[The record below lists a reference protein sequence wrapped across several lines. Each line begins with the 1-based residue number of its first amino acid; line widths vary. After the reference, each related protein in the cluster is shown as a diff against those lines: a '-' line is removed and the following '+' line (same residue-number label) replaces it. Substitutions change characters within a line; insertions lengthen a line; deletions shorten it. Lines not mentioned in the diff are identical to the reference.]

1 MPQPGI
7 IPASDRAAKKA
18 DTAIELL
25 KTYVK
30 EVEVF
35 ATQAFSA
42 ATEAKEASNNA
53 KICAANAAKK
63 PLNKTTNVE
72 YIKMQATAASEHSVE
87 ASEAVQ
93 DISRYINNVTII
105 LKKIEKGRLFND
117 HRVFPKKNEA
127 IEKINKYY
135 SDMIDYEK
143 DAKKSKISAAKYA
156 EQAKKSLIEN
166 DPDVRTYRDL
176 VTESNNLKND
186 LEEIKN
192 NAEKINTI
200 KKPIDT
206 SSDAKSFL
214 KDYDIKDIIL
224 SINVVI
230 IGNII
235 AKNILLENIGDKYN
249 KIENINAKDI
259 ANHLLIIHYKKE
271 YNNNIKLAEKYLK
284 ETIEIL
290 YQKINNTLDFVINN
304 YKNMITRLRDE
315 NEKRNEENITSYKT
329 IIENN
334 KGYLDSIFTTDN
346 LNTTVLKDVQNK
358 TSDKYNEYLDL
369 KNILM
374 ATIVPAVSI
383 ADDAA
388 AGSAAVSAAVHV
400 PGNDGAVPGD
410 VATDPVAAD
419 SAAIS
424 HLGERVSDGAADSA
438 GSVALDG
445 DVGDDDD
452 ASSADG
458 ETVGDVATDPVATDP
473 VALDGDVGDDD
484 DASSADGAAAH
495 SVSVKAGKR
504 DKLQENIA
512 EYIHNAY
519 NEKKFD
525 LPEQIHIDPNTF
537 GDNSIRLPLD
547 YCVEY
552 PTIKNDD
559 FSKNGKT
566 FTFYRM
572 LINQADFQ
580 KYFINDVIKTA
591 VIHITLTNISENDD
605 THLLSIRLK
614 DMKNIQTSS
623 SQRFKKFIG
632 ISKEDKL
639 SLKHMRKAITFFV
652 GMKDGKVNFSNINK
666 FRSVTKSGNSNS
678 FPDPK
683 LNFKNIKYILFLGK
697 LQTEEEED
705 GDNYTTTYN
714 TVYFNISKVIYI
726 YSENIPNTDTDCFE
740 KVKAETNI
748 FSKKILYCL
757 YNIDYIT
764 FTGNYLNYILQEL
777 RLKGGNNDEPRPP
790 PLNRLFTPGFG
801 GNNQIDVINNLEVNN
816 NNKDFKEVH
825 EEDVIISDKIIKK
838 KGNKIQKKLTKTK
851 KVPEKAYDIAKEKA
865 PKKAPKKLL
874 IDFS

>member
-7 IPASDRAAKKA
+7 SERDTDAKEA

-25 KTYVK
+25 KKYVK
-30 EVEVF
+30 DVRAYVLRGL
-35 ATQAFSA
+35 SA
-42 ATEAKEASNNA
+42 ATAAQEASNEA
-53 KICAANAAKK
+53 KKCAQNAAAAK
-63 PLNKTTNVE
+63 PLNETTNVE
-72 YIKMQATAASEHSVE
+72 YIKEQATTASKHSVE

-105 LKKIEKGRLFND
+105 LKEIQKGRLFND

-135 SDMIDYEK
+135 SDMIDYKK
-143 DAKKSKISAAKYA
+143 DATKSKISAAKYA

-186 LEEIKN
+186 LEGIKN

-249 KIENINAKDI
+249 EIENINAKDI

-271 YNNNIKLAEKYLK
+271 YNTNIKLAEKYLK

-334 KGYLDSIFTTDN
+334 KGDLDSIFTTDN
-346 LNTTVLKDVQNK
+346 LNTTVLKDVINK

-458 ETVGDVATDPVATDP
+458 
-473 VALDGDVGDDD
+473 
-484 DASSADGAAAH
+484 AAAH
-495 SVSVKAGKR
+495 SVSVIAGKR

-512 EYIHNAY
+512 EYIHDAY
-519 NEKKFD
+519 DEKKFD
-525 LPEQIHIDPNTF
+525 LPEQIHINPNIL
-537 GDNSIRLPLD
+537 GDNSISLPLD

-552 PTIKNDD
+552 PTIKNND

-572 LINQADFQ
+572 LINQAGFQ
-580 KYFINDVIKTA
+580 KYFINNVIKTS

-614 DMKNIQTSS
+614 DMKNIQIGPLQKIKEIS
-623 SQRFKKFIG
+623 G
-632 ISKEDKL
+632 ISKEDEI
-639 SLKHMRKAITFFV
+639 SLKNMREAITFFV

-666 FRSVTKSGNSNS
+666 FRSGKKKS
-678 FPDPK
+678 FPDPV

-697 LQTEEEED
+697 LQTKEGED
-705 GDNYTTTYN
+705 GDNYITTDDA
-714 TVYFNISKVIYI
+714 VQFNISKVIYI
-726 YSENIPNTDTDCFE
+726 YSENIPNTDTDFFE
-740 KVKAETNI
+740 KVKAETDI

-777 RLKGGNNDEPRPP
+777 KLKGGNKDEPRPP
-790 PLNRLFTPGFG
+790 PPNSKVVPHNALLG